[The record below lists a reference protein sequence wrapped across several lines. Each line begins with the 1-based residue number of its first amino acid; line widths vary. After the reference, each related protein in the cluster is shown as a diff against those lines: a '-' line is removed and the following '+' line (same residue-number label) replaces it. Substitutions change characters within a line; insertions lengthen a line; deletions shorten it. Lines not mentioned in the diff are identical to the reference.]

1 MTASS
6 TPAGALWVTGDAEA
20 DVPVVTVVDS
30 GTGNF
35 GSITNML
42 RRVGARTI
50 LATTPEMVLEAQ
62 RLVLPG
68 VGAFDTVAR
77 TVQRSGLSEALV
89 TAVDEGEI
97 PLLGVCVGMQL
108 LADSSDE
115 GVLPGLGLIPG
126 TVRRFDVACDDPPE
140 RIPHVG
146 WKELAPTRQDALL
159 SGIDE
164 PRFYFTHSYRM
175 ICGSEDTVATAHYGC
190 DFAAVVRRGCVW
202 GAQFHPEKSGRNGLQ
217 FFRNFLQLSRAS

>member
-1 MTASS
+1 MIASS
-6 TPAGALWVTGDAEA
+6 MPARDPRAISDAEA
-20 DVPVVTVVDS
+20 DEPVVTIVDS
-30 GTGNF
+30 GPGNV

-50 LATTPEMVLEAQ
+50 LATTPDMVVNAE

-68 VGAFDTVAR
+68 VGAFDTAAGALRRV
-77 TVQRSGLSEALV
+77 GLGEGVLA
-89 TAVDEGEI
+89 AVEREI

-108 LADSSDE
+108 LAESSDE
-115 GVLPGLGLIPG
+115 GVLPGLGILPG
-126 TVRRFDVACDDPPE
+126 RVRRFDVDCETPPE

-146 WKELAPTRQDALL
+146 WKELTPTRDDALL
-159 SGIDE
+159 SHMAE

-175 ICGSEDTVATAHYGC
+175 VCRPEDVVATATYGC
-190 DFAAVVRRGCVW
+190 DFAAVVRRGSVW

-217 FFRNFLQLSRAS
+217 FFRNFLGLSRAS